1 MPINNKNAPQEGV
14 LTHVKSETVCTKHE
28 LHLHCMPQA
37 LPEWF
42 STNRAQEHSL
52 LYSCANELC
61 LRGRQHR
68 NTGKSDRL

>member
-1 MPINNKNAPQEGV
+1 MPINNKDASKEGV
-14 LTHVKSETVCTKHE
+14 LTHVKTGTVCTKRA

-37 LPEWF
+37 FPEWF

-61 LRGRQHR
+61 SRGRQHR
-68 NTGKSDRL
+68 TTVKSDRL